1 MPVRGGYRIID
12 NDKDGYLEDGIIV
25 KTKGTG
31 YIDPKY
37 RKKYL
42 KQRQQLYNNQQPDMS
57 LIGQASRF
65 VEFNQNN
72 NNNNFRPISS
82 SMIMTSASSY
92 SPRYFYPKKYLKSE
106 IIYGRR
112 GKYKVFMVEKE
123 RF

>member
-42 KQRQQLYNNQQPDMS
+42 KQRQLYNNQQSDMS
-57 LIGQASRF
+57 LIGSASQF
-65 VEFNQNN
+65 VELNQKNN
-72 NNNNFRPISS
+72 HFRPISS

-112 GKYKVFMVEKE
+112 GKHTLNNEEV
-123 RF
+123 